1 MRLKSYFAGSVQD
14 AIDKART
21 ELGPEAM
28 LLNSKKIA
36 PEQRHLGAYEVVFGI
51 TDELLLRKPAPVAP
65 TPIVPP
71 PVREELPVQ
80 PAPSKT
86 AQRGRKKATPFL
98 ESLAEAVAP
107 KESEVA
113 PI

>member
-1 MRLKSYFAGSVQD
+1 MRLKSYFAESVQD

-36 PEQRHLGAYEVVFGI
+36 PEQHHLGAYEVVFGI
-51 TDELLLRKPAPVAP
+51 TDEPLLRKPAPVAP
-65 TPIVPP
+65 APVQSAPII
-71 PVREELPVQ
+71 EEPPVQ

-86 AQRGRKKATPFL
+86 ASRSRKKATPFV
-98 ESLAEAVAP
+98 ESLAEANAP
-107 KESEVA
+107 KEN
-113 PI
+113 